1 MEDKKRHSTYRG
13 QRDHHLHGETAEGI
27 IDNKLN
33 GAESEKSVFWTK
45 ESQGIRHRLSKPGY
59 FFSLIHEIPT

>member
-27 IDNKLN
+27 TDDKLN
-33 GAESEKSVFWTK
+33 GAESEKSV
-45 ESQGIRHRLSKPGY
+45 LD
-59 FFSLIHEIPT
+59 